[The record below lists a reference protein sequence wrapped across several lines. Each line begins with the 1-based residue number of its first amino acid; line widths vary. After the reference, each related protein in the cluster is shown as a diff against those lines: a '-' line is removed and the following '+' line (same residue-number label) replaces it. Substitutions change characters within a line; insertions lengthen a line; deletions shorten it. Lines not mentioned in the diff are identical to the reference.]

1 MAPVP
6 MCSAGTN
13 LAIVVLTVCFA
24 LAFGLLLVS
33 LMVSHS
39 TLLANGTVVAI
50 DALISIP
57 TVLIALML
65 AVPLGASIL
74 GIVLACGFG
83 YGLNL
88 ARVARPQAML
98 SARSL
103 YVESALSN
111 GASAARVFFTHVLT
125 NIRPVVT
132 VQCSLAAG
140 TAVLAETGLTYLGVG
155 VPSGVPSWG
164 YSLASSVKFITI
176 YPLTVVWPGLIV
188 TVVVMAL
195 NLFGDALHDAAD
207 PLSNPRLRRVS

>member
-1 MAPVP
+1 
-6 MCSAGTN
+6 
-13 LAIVVLTVCFA
+13 
-24 LAFGLLLVS
+24 
-33 LMVSHS
+33 MVSHS